1 MRGLAVM
8 GLMRPW
14 TIALS
19 GAGCA
24 LLIDIVVVWPM
35 LSSVAVLALAATTL
49 YGALVLLLTSAVF
62 VVGLY
67 RMRKRL
73 RQTPQTRDQWV
84 ALFAGTGLDRL
95 ADRIL
100 DLAPPDDRGHP
111 QNLLL
116 QSRIDPGQIRRE
128 VVFLFRDWLTR
139 THFFSALALL
149 LAISGWS
156 AFQEY
161 ARVSVIAA
169 VFPIHLALAA
179 VLVIAIVAL
188 LAQTAVNR
196 ATEPVL
202 DAITGL
208 SLVRIDT
215 HLFRNLSDLAERA
228 SNARPET
235 SSAPGP
241 AIPFGPTLERFT
253 VVLEDTLASLDR
265 STARLAANADLLEA
279 AMRAL
284 TDREANAAAVP
295 RAERAEELKIAVE
308 ELTAAIE
315 RLSKGERM
323 PPAIEAEGQERAA
336 STSQAVSDTTDLGR
350 EVRALLKEFS

>member
-1 MRGLAVM
+1 
-8 GLMRPW
+8 
-14 TIALS
+14 
-19 GAGCA
+19 
-24 LLIDIVVVWPM
+24 IDIVVVWPM

-161 ARVSVIAA
+161 ARVSIIDGDFTIHIAHA
-169 VFPIHLALAA
+169 GG
-179 VLVIAIVAL
+179 LVVAIVRL
-188 LAQTAVNR
+188 LAENTIKRQM
-196 ATEPVL
+196 E
-202 DAITGL
+202 
-208 SLVRIDT
+208 RI
-215 HLFRNLSDLAERA
+215 L
-228 SNARPET
+228 
-235 SSAPGP
+235 
-241 AIPFGPTLERFT
+241 
-253 VVLEDTLASLDR
+253 
-265 STARLAANADLLEA
+265 
-279 AMRAL
+279 
-284 TDREANAAAVP
+284 
-295 RAERAEELKIAVE
+295 
-308 ELTAAIE
+308 
-315 RLSKGERM
+315 
-323 PPAIEAEGQERAA
+323 QE
-336 STSQAVSDTTDLGR
+336 
-350 EVRALLKEFS
+350 